1 MYSSPGPL
9 DCFNLNET
17 GAWEFP
23 LPQPFHSATEFL
35 EAEFRGVLDIRRVC
49 RALPYLFL
57 LFSCLPGRRVEERTT
72 SLPRSF
78 ASWRH
83 FLAAFPA
90 LMLFPPL

>member
-9 DCFNLNET
+9 DCFNLNEV
-17 GAWEFP
+17 GVWAFP
-23 LPQPFHSATEFL
+23 LPQLFHSATEFL

-72 SLPRSF
+72 SF
-78 ASWRH
+78 ANWKY
-83 FLAAFPA
+83 FLAAIPA